1 MKKGIFITFEGV
13 EGAGKTTQ
21 IEILKNRLSDEKIE
35 FLLTREPGGTPI
47 GEKIRGI
54 LLDTENSEMNYMT
67 ELLLYC
73 ASRAQHLNQKIVT
86 AKNDGKIVICDRF
99 SDSTLA
105 YQGYARGIDKSLI
118 EKLGEIVEGGNRP
131 DLTFIL
137 DIDPEITLERAK
149 KKSSDKKGDRIEQES
164 MEFHQRVRA
173 GFLEIAEKNPNRV
186 ILIDGRKSIEDI
198 ADKIFTEISKKIK

>member
-1 MKKGIFITFEGV
+1 M
-13 EGAGKTTQ
+13 
-21 IEILKNRLSDEKIE
+21 
-35 FLLTREPGGTPI
+35 
-47 GEKIRGI
+47 
-54 LLDTENSEMNYMT
+54 
-67 ELLLYC
+67 
-73 ASRAQHLNQKIVT
+73 
-86 AKNDGKIVICDRF
+86 
-99 SDSTLA
+99 
-105 YQGYARGIDKSLI
+105 I
-118 EKLGEIVEGGNRP
+118 EKLGEIVEGENRP

-186 ILIDGRKSIEDI
+186 ILIDGRNSIEDI

>member
-1 MKKGIFITFEGV
+1 MKKGIFVTFEGV

-21 IEILKNRLSDEKIE
+21 IEILKNRLADEKID

-54 LLDTENSEMNYMT
+54 LLDPENSEMNYMT

-73 ASRAQHLNQKIVT
+73 ASRAQHLNQKIGT
-86 AKNDGKIVICDRF
+86 AKNEGKIVICDRF

-105 YQGYARGIDKSLI
+105 YQGYARGIDKNLI
-118 EKLGEIVEGGNRP
+118 EKLGEIVEGENRP

-149 KKSSDKKGDRIEQES
+149 KKSSDQKGDRIEQES
-164 MEFHQRVRA
+164 MEFHKRVRA
-173 GFLEIAEKNPNRV
+173 GFLEIAEKNSNRV
-186 ILIDGRKSIEDI
+186 ILIDGRESIEEI
-198 ADKIFTEISKKIK
+198 AEKIFTEIRKKIK